1 MLLMRCK
8 LSSDQN
14 LVYLVIY
21 EMYFETGKQSDE
33 MISGRYAQLRSYTYR
48 CRRIWLK
55 KIKLVTLSL

>member
-21 EMYFETGKQSDE
+21 KMYFEIGKQSDE
-33 MISGRYAQLRSYTYR
+33 MI
-48 CRRIWLK
+48 
-55 KIKLVTLSL
+55 